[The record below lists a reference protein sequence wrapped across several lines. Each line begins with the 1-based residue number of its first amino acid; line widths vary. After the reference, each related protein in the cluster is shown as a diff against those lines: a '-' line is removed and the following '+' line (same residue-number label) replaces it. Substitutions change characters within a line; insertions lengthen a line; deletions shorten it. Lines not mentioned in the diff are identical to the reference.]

1 MDDMLK
7 QTVGSLLEHPQ
18 LWRGARRSTPH
29 AIPSGYA
36 ELDACLPGG
45 GWPGGALTEILLPR
59 PGIGEVQLLLPALLR
74 LNRERRWI
82 ALIGAP
88 YIPYAPAWQACGMN
102 LSRLLWVHPRT
113 ANERLWAMEQAMR
126 SGTCGAVL
134 GWPEGAADFRELRRL
149 QLAAEHGNCLG
160 VLFNAQ
166 DKAGKS
172 ATPATL
178 RLRLESY
185 ETPEGEGLEA
195 HLTKGG
201 RPQTARIPK
210 PAP

>member
-7 QTVGSLLEHPQ
+7 QTVDSLLEHPQ
-18 LWRGARRSTPH
+18 LWRGARRSAPH
-29 AIPSGYA
+29 AIPSGHA
-36 ELDACLPGG
+36 ELDAGLSG

-59 PGIGEVQLLLPALLR
+59 PGIGEIQLLLPALLR
-74 LNRERRWI
+74 LHRERRWI
-82 ALIGAP
+82 ALIGSP
-88 YIPYAPAWQACGMN
+88 YIPYAPAWQASGMN
-102 LSRLLWVHPRT
+102 LSRLLWVHPRS

-134 GWPEGAADFRELRRL
+134 GWPEGTAGFRELRRL
-149 QLAAEHGNCLG
+149 QLAAEHGNCMG

-166 DKAGKS
+166 NKAGNT
-172 ATPATL
+172 TPAAL
-178 RLRLESY
+178 RLRLEPCAES
-185 ETPEGEGLEA
+185 EGEGLQA

-201 RPQTARIPK
+201 RPQTVRISV